1 MPKFRPT
8 DPVQHQRLH
17 LQIVFGAKSDQ
28 IALHLPSFASIPIQE
43 RAN

>member
-1 MPKFRPT
+1 MPKLRPT

-17 LQIVFGAKSDQ
+17 LQIVFSAKLDQ
-28 IALHLPSFASIPIQE
+28 IALPLPSFASIPIQG